1 MKKMVVIIDY
11 VAGEKMRRF
20 QEFEKYG
27 FQIEY
32 VYDHPEIQ
40 NHDAFSNMFLQFEK
54 HDKIPGNAITKKYLI
69 DRERRRLRRAAD
81 QEKEVHKNPRLFFH
95 FLREWG

>member
-32 VYDHPEIQ
+32 V
-40 NHDAFSNMFLQFEK
+40 
-54 HDKIPGNAITKKYLI
+54 
-69 DRERRRLRRAAD
+69 
-81 QEKEVHKNPRLFFH
+81 
-95 FLREWG
+95 